1 MRFRTIFAQILYAIF
16 IVAIGLQLLRP
27 YCHRLW
33 AAFWK
38 SCVARLVQWSHRTT
52 CSVITANNIWC
63 NLALPNLNISKTK
76 PSLSLPQ
83 LAFSVSKE
91 TCNSSKK
98 KTGMLWNEPYG
109 MTQEFGVPNEKCQP
123 TMLQIS
129 QVKESK
135 KECDVCFGQDHA
147 SASPARSSALHHNT
161 LHDTRAHYTARRFAV
176 HGTARHDTTLHY
188 TTLNYTALHYTPPH

>member
-1 MRFRTIFAQILYAIF
+1 
-16 IVAIGLQLLRP
+16 
-27 YCHRLW
+27 
-33 AAFWK
+33 
-38 SCVARLVQWSHRTT
+38 
-52 CSVITANNIWC
+52 
-63 NLALPNLNISKTK
+63 
-76 PSLSLPQ
+76 
-83 LAFSVSKE
+83 
-91 TCNSSKK
+91 
-98 KTGMLWNEPYG
+98 MLWNEPYG

-176 HGTARHDTTLHY
+176 HGTTRHDTTLHDAELHCTTLHSPTLDY
-188 TTLNYTALHYTPPH
+188 TTLTFAVTTMFLERLRHIGFCYTTLPHSTLANTSDTTALRDATSSNCK